1 METESGMESMESL
14 TGKNILVT
22 GGTGFVGSHLV
33 EALIKLGSTV
43 IVPYRSIDPRSYFS
57 AQKLHKNTIM
67 VQGDVKNFQEVFDI
81 VTKYEIEYIFHLAAQ
96 AIVTTAYHNPLE
108 AFQTNIIGTA
118 NILEAARLYGK
129 VKGIVIAS
137 SDKAYGKSDK
147 PYKESDAL
155 RGDHPYEVSKSA
167 ADLISQ
173 TYYKTYKLPVVI
185 TRFGNIYGEG
195 DLNFSR
201 IIPGVMKSL
210 ITKEELVLRSDGTHV
225 RDYVYV
231 KDVVR
236 GYLFLLGNID
246 KIKGEAF
253 NLSSNDTYSVLD
265 VIKHIGKKLNK
276 KISYTIANSAK
287 NEIPYQHLSY
297 EKIHKLGW
305 RPIYSIDSTLVPVKS
320 WYKKTIREIST

>member
-1 METESGMESMESL
+1 MENMERL
-14 TGKNILVT
+14 KGKNILVT

-33 EALIKLGSTV
+33 EALIKLGATV

-57 AQKLHKNTIM
+57 TQQLHKHTVM

-108 AFQTNIIGTA
+108 TFQTNIIGTA

-129 VKGIVIAS
+129 VKGIIIAS

-173 TYYKTYKLPVVI
+173 TYYKTYTLPIVV
-185 TRFGNIYGEG
+185 TRFGNIYGPG
-195 DLNFSR
+195 DLNFNR
-201 IIPGVMKSL
+201 IIPGIIKTL
-210 ITKEELVLRSDGTHV
+210 ITGNTLMLRSDGTYK

-231 KDVVR
+231 KDVCSA
-236 GYLFLLGNID
+236 YLFLLRHLEKIRGESFNISNGNSIAVLEMV
-246 KIKGEAF
+246 KSAEKAF
-253 NLSSNDTYSVLD
+253 
-265 VIKHIGKKLNK
+265 NK
-276 KISYTIANSAK
+276 KIHFKIINSAI
-287 NEIPYQHLSY
+287 NEIKNQHLNYSKIKKIGWKPSY
-297 EKIHKLGW
+297 NLPASLRET
-305 RPIYSIDSTLVPVKS
+305 YT
-320 WYKKTIREIST
+320 WYVQHAQMLF